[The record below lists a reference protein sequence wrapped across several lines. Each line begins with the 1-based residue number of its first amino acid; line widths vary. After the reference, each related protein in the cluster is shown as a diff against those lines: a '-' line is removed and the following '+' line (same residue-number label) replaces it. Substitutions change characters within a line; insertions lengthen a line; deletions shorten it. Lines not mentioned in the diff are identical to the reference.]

1 MPPPHPNIEEV
12 VVLHIYD
19 LSMGAAR
26 SMSMM
31 LLGRQIDLI
40 PHTGIVYHDREYF
53 FGGGIKALP
62 PNEVTEIF
70 GLQPVER
77 LILGRSLKTEEEL
90 HVFLRHI
97 SPRFTMDS
105 YNLFSNNC
113 NHFSSTL
120 SSFLIG
126 APIPSRI
133 TDIPRLVLSTPLG
146 SLLGQTMSGMNN
158 RFGAMSGGDPFSAL
172 AESRGVSRHEMSSSM
187 TAIIP
192 RGEPALSTFPTTV
205 TSVTSLSSLTGTPL
219 LSISIMELNEAF
231 FRLDQLFTEAGR
243 LIEFES
249 LKQFIRSGNESGM
262 LSESIFSTLAN
273 SLHNERYC
281 VAALY
286 VLRVLVLNESCVNLM
301 INNGCVDF
309 ILTTLISP
317 MEGVFRSSQATVLS
331 LVFISNSLAHN
342 FLPLSKE
349 MINKVVR
356 ILSSHLSNTSSSV
369 RTAAA
374 ILALNSVN
382 HLMVYSDPI
391 NHSEL
396 FSSLLVDKG
405 LVTETDEKAL
415 WYRLVAAGRLVLRS
429 GNEIQSEHLI
439 IFHQSLDEISKRTHI
454 SDEIKR
460 LILDVMNVTNNVTN
474 QRWVKLEES

>member
-31 LLGRQIDLI
+31 LLGTQIDLI
-40 PHTGIVYHDREYF
+40 PHTGIVYRNREYF

-70 GLQPVER
+70 GLHPVER

-90 HVFLRHI
+90 HAFLRHI

-105 YNLFSNNC
+105 YDLFSNNC

-146 SLLGQTMSGMNN
+146 ALLGQTMTGMNN

-172 AESRGVSRHEMSSSM
+172 TESRGVSRHEISSNMS
-187 TAIIP
+187 AIIT
-192 RGEPALSTFPTTV
+192 REESALSTFPKTITF
-205 TSVTSLSSLTGTPL
+205 LSSLTGTPL
-219 LSISIMELNEAF
+219 LSISIMEVNEAF

-262 LSESIFSTLAN
+262 LSESVFSTFAN
-273 SLHNERYC
+273 SLNNERYC

-286 VLRVLVLNESCVNLM
+286 VLRILVLNESCLNLM
-301 INNGCVDF
+301 INNGCVDL
-309 ILTTLISP
+309 ILATLISP

-342 FLPLSKE
+342 FSPLLKE
-349 MINKVVR
+349 TINKVVR

-374 ILALNSVN
+374 ILALNSLN
-382 HLMVYSDPI
+382 HFMVDSDPI

-396 FSSLLVDKG
+396 VSSLLVDKG
-405 LVTETDEKAL
+405 LVTETDEKVL
-415 WYRLVAAGRLVLRS
+415 RFRLVAAGRLVLRS

-439 IFHQSLDEISKRTHI
+439 IFRQSLDEISKRTHLC
-454 SDEIKR
+454 DEIKR
-460 LILDVMNVTNNVTN
+460 LVLEVLSVTNNVTN
-474 QRWVKLEES
+474 QQRVKLEES

>member
-1 MPPPHPNIEEV
+1 MPPPHPNTEEV

-31 LLGRQIDLI
+31 LLGTQIDLI
-40 PHTGIVYHDREYF
+40 PHTGIVYRNREYF

-77 LILGRSLKTEEEL
+77 LILGTSLKTEEEL
-90 HVFLRHI
+90 YVFLRHI
-97 SPRFTMDS
+97 SPCFTMDS
-105 YNLFSNNC
+105 YDLFSNNC

-146 SLLGQTMSGMNN
+146 SLLGQTMTGMNN
-158 RFGAMSGGDPFSAL
+158 RFGAMSGGDPFSSL
-172 AESRGVSRHEMSSSM
+172 AESRGVSRHELSSSM
-187 TAIIP
+187 TSIIT
-192 RGEPALSTFPTTV
+192 REESAFQTV

-219 LSISIMELNEAF
+219 LSSSIMEVNDAF

-286 VLRVLVLNESCVNLM
+286 VLRVLVLNESYLNLM
-301 INNGCVDF
+301 INNGCVDL

-317 MEGVFRSSQATVLS
+317 MEGVSRSSQATVLS

-374 ILALNSVN
+374 ILALNSVS
-382 HLMVYSDPI
+382 HFMVDSDPI

-396 FSSLLVDKG
+396 VSSLLVDKG
-405 LVTETDEKAL
+405 LVTENDEKAL
-415 WYRLVAAGRLVLRS
+415 RYRLVAAGRLVLRS
-429 GNEIQSEHLI
+429 GNEIQPEHLI
-439 IFHQSLDEISKRTHI
+439 IFRKYLYEISKRTLL
-454 SDEIKR
+454 SEEIKR
-460 LILDVMNVTNNVTN
+460 LVLEVMNVTNDVLN
-474 QRWVKLEES
+474 QQRVKIEKS

>member
-31 LLGRQIDLI
+31 LLGTQIDLI
-40 PHTGIVYHDREYF
+40 PHTGIVYRNREYF

-90 HVFLRHI
+90 YVFLRHI

-105 YNLFSNNC
+105 YDLFSNNC

-146 SLLGQTMSGMNN
+146 SLLGQTMTGMNN
-158 RFGAMSGGDPFSAL
+158 RFGAISGGDPFSAL
-172 AESRGVSRHEMSSSM
+172 AESRGVSRHELSSSM
-187 TAIIP
+187 TSIIT
-192 RGEPALSTFPTTV
+192 REESALSTFPKTI
-205 TSVTSLSSLTGTPL
+205 TSLSLLIGTPL
-219 LSISIMELNEAF
+219 LSINIMEVNEAF

-262 LSESIFSTLAN
+262 LSESIISSLAG
-273 SLHNERYC
+273 SLNNERYC

-286 VLRVLVLNESCVNLM
+286 VLRILVLNESCVNLM
-301 INNGCVDF
+301 INNGCVDL

-331 LVFISNSLAHN
+331 LVFISNSLAHSSSS
-342 FLPLSKE
+342 LSKE
-349 MINKVVR
+349 TINKVVR

-374 ILALNSVN
+374 ILALNSVS

-396 FSSLLVDKG
+396 VSSLLVDKG
-405 LVTETDEKAL
+405 LVTETNEKAL
-415 WYRLVAAGRLVLRS
+415 RYWIVAAGILVLRS
-429 GNEIQSEHLI
+429 GNEIQPEHLI
-439 IFHQSLDEISKRTHI
+439 IFCKSLDEISKR
-454 SDEIKR
+454 SLLSEEIKR
-460 LILDVMNVTNNVTN
+460 LVLEVMNVTNNVTN
-474 QRWVKLEES
+474 QQREKLEES